1 MLFTHFND
9 IKRHKGEG
17 ISNISTERMC
27 LIYLVF
33 NVAEPVGRKPSS
45 GHNYT
50 VVEYFRY
57 ISNACS
63 YVTMQPFVI
72 PRKLITFNAC
82 IKVKYL
88 FLTRMS
94 LNIEILSIINALR
107 DKL

>member
-1 MLFTHFND
+1 MSSCMLFTHFND

-17 ISNISTERMC
+17 ISNISTECMC

-82 IKVKYL
+82 IL
-88 FLTRMS
+88 SPIS
-94 LNIEILSIINALR
+94 LPDRNVIKHR
-107 DKL
+107 DSEHH